1 VMGHRRI
8 AAALVAG
15 RTTVPVI
22 VDDSMDET
30 EQLEVMLVEN
40 LQRIDLTISEEGDG
54 YQGLLDLGVPKAT
67 IVRRTG
73 RAKNTVETR
82 LRIAGLPDPVRR
94 HVDHHQLT
102 IEDAL
107 AFADWKD
114 AYPDVWEDQ
123 LEKLSNPHVMVD
135 VVFGEAKRVV
145 TERQALVKA
154 RTDLQAAGYKLV
166 LDRQMISYNDPRSI
180 GRLGISY
187 TEHAHCP
194 GAEVHITGSSKD
206 WYDNALRWGTH
217 LCADPEKHHPDEVKA
232 RTTDTPAKERVETD
246 EERQER
252 EAEEKIEAEFATAC
266 DARETWL
273 TNVFMDDD
281 TAHMQ
286 IRADLLAA
294 IGERCLHD
302 IVVCELPTDDA
313 GAPIAPGAAVDRL
326 LFGAAYRWS
335 IEVPGDP
342 WGLQRMTR
350 GLVEGWSGNGGVDA
364 LAHLTLIERLGYTM
378 SDTDQHIKDELAA
391 AVAEVAAAKTA
402 DEVDDE
408 SEVDDTDPGDG
419 A

>member
-1 VMGHRRI
+1 
-8 AAALVAG
+8 
-15 RTTVPVI
+15 
-22 VDDSMDET
+22 
-30 EQLEVMLVEN
+30 MLVEN

-54 YQGLLDLGVPKAT
+54 YQGLLDLGVAKAT

-73 RAKNTVETR
+73 RAKNTVDTR
-82 LRIAGLPDPVRR
+82 LRVAGLPDPVRR

-114 AYPDVWEDQ
+114 TYPDVWEDQ

-154 RTDLQAAGYKLV
+154 RTDLEAAGYKLIV
-166 LDRQMISYNDPRSI
+166 DRQMISYNDPRTI

-217 LCADPEKHHPDEVKA
+217 LCADLEKHHPEEVN
-232 RTTDTPAKERVETD
+232 RTASPSPSTGRVETD

-252 EAEEKIEAEFATAC
+252 EAEEQFEADLESAEE
-266 DARETWL
+266 ARLAWL
-273 TNVFMDDD
+273 TRVFMDDD
-281 TAHMQ
+281 TAHLP

-294 IGERCLHD
+294 IGERCLHSH
-302 IVVCELPTDDA
+302 VRCELPLDDNRVQIVPDKA
-313 GAPIAPGAAVDRL
+313 IDRL
-326 LFGAAYRWS
+326 IFGAAYAWS
-335 IEVPGDP
+335 PKFTSQWDLENAV
-342 WGLQRMTR
+342 R
-350 GLVEGWSGNGGVDA
+350 GLLQGWNATKGIDA
-364 LAHLTLIERLGYTM
+364 LAYLTLIERLGYTL
-378 SDTDQHIKDELAA
+378 SDTDNRIKDELSE
-391 AVAEVAAAKTA
+391 AVAQVAAAETTA
-402 DEVDDE
+402 DKDGDD
-408 SEVDDTDPGDG
+408 VNDGDPDVGG
-419 A
+419 V

>member
-1 VMGHRRI
+1 
-8 AAALVAG
+8 
-15 RTTVPVI
+15 
-22 VDDSMDET
+22 
-30 EQLEVMLVEN
+30 
-40 LQRIDLTISEEGDG
+40 
-54 YQGLLDLGVPKAT
+54 
-67 IVRRTG
+67 
-73 RAKNTVETR
+73 
-82 LRIAGLPDPVRR
+82 
-94 HVDHHQLT
+94 LT

-114 AYPDVWEDQ
+114 TNPDVWEDQ

-154 RTDLQAAGYKLV
+154 RTDLQAAGYKLIV
-166 LDRQMISYNDPRSI
+166 GERMISYNDPRSI

-217 LCADPEKHHPDEVKA
+217 LCANPKKHHPDEVKA

-252 EAEEKIEAEFATAC
+252 EAEEKIEAGLVAAD
-266 DARETWL
+266 DAREVWL

-281 TAHMQ
+281 TAHLP

-294 IGERCLHD
+294 IGERCLHRR
-302 IVVCELPTDDA
+302 VTCELPVNADDDA
-313 GAPIAPGAAVDRL
+313 LIAPKSAVDRL
-326 LFGAAYRWS
+326 IFGATYNWS
-335 IEVPGDP
+335 CIVPDSS
-342 WGLQRMTR
+342 WDLQHMTR

-364 LAHLTLIERLGYTM
+364 LAYLTLIERLGYTM
-378 SDTDQHIKDELAA
+378 SETDQHIKNELAA

-402 DEVDDE
+402 DEVD
-408 SEVDDTDPGDG
+408 VDDTDTADG